1 MGLSYQW
8 QRKAP
13 QSVWAAWGL
22 NSPTLTLPGIT
33 RADNGCQFRCVIT
46 DGNGKT
52 VITDAVTL
60 TVI

>member
-1 MGLSYQW
+1 MAAKS
-8 QRKAP
+8 P
-13 QSVWAAWGL
+13 QSDWAAWGL

-33 RADNGCQFRCVIT
+33 QADNGCQFRCVIT